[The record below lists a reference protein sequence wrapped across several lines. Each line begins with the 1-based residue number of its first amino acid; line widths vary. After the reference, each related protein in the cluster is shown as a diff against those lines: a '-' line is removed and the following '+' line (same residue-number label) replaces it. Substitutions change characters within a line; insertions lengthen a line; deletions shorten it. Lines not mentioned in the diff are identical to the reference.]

1 MTRHDAKEEREGYK
15 MANKNLY
22 ETKED
27 SEMKVYVLDTS
38 ALLAYP
44 DLIFRLQDCE
54 IVIPEAAVR
63 ELHGLRHSNH
73 LLLAQASE
81 KVLNT
86 LPFSGDHLS
95 QGVRLLTGATLH
107 TSSKYERIDDLA
119 SAADNRIVGA
129 AISLR
134 RKTGAEVTVLSADT
148 NVRNVAR
155 AYGLTA
161 ELPCFQDAGSAMTLT
176 GRG

>member
-1 MTRHDAKEEREGYK
+1 MT
-15 MANKNLY
+15 NKSLY

-73 LLLAQASE
+73 MLLAKTAE

-86 LPFSGDHLS
+86 LPFSGYHLS
-95 QGVRLLTGATLH
+95 QGVRLFTGATLRI
-107 TSSKYERIDDLA
+107 SSKYERIDDLV
-119 SAADNRIVGA
+119 SAADNKIVGA

-134 RKTGAEVTVLSADT
+134 RKIGAGVTVLSADT
-148 NVRNVAR
+148 NMRNVAR

-161 ELPCFQDAGSAMTLT
+161 ELPCFQDAGTAMAPT

>member
-1 MTRHDAKEEREGYK
+1 MTRKDEEEGKEGYK
-15 MANKNLY
+15 MADKNLY
-22 ETKED
+22 ETKEYW
-27 SEMKVYVLDTS
+27 EMKVYVLDTS

-44 DLIFRLQDCE
+44 DLIFRLGNCE

-73 LLLAQASE
+73 LLLAEAA
-81 KVLNT
+81 KRALNT
-86 LPFSGDHLS
+86 LPFSGDHRS
-95 QGVRLLTGATLH
+95 QGVRLLTGATLW

-119 SAADNRIVGA
+119 SVADNKIVGA

-134 RKTGAEVTVLSADT
+134 RETGAGVTVLSADT
-148 NVRNVAR
+148 NMRNVAR

-161 ELPCFQDAGSAMTLT
+161 ELPCLQNDGMAMAPT
-176 GRG
+176 GR

>member
-1 MTRHDAKEEREGYK
+1 MTRQDAKEEREGYK
-15 MANKNLY
+15 MTNKNLY

-73 LLLAQASE
+73 LLLAEAAE
-81 KVLNT
+81 KVLKI
-86 LPFSGDHLS
+86 PHSVGDRLS
-95 QGVRLLTGATLH
+95 QGVELITGATLRS
-107 TSSKYERIDDLA
+107 SSKYERIDDLA
-119 SAADNRIVGA
+119 STADNRIVGA

-148 NVRNVAR
+148 NMRNVAR

-161 ELPCFQDAGSAMTLT
+161 ELPCFQDAGTAMALT